1 MSIRKKTTVRN
12 FLKRATLLSM
22 TFLLLAT
29 TLSTPVG
36 AVSQKTLDS
45 IRRGYPFYNPCQT
58 GGGAQPEQTDTGGGA
73 ASGSV
78 KELAQQMLDNPKIT
92 YWTNNGVNTRDIVST
107 MAQTGKGTVTASNT
121 STKET
126 DVNPAILQFVL
137 EVAKEYPIMVNAI
150 TDKTHSSTSNHYKGK
165 AIDLDNNGSNSPP
178 TSVLDP
184 IAAKYGGKRNNETT
198 HWHYDFTESPAGG
211 APASEPTSAPTPA
224 TPTTPSP
231 ASAPAGG
238 GEEVGASLYGGS
250 FENGAWVAHN
260 GQQGGGGDDT
270 GIGDHDN
277 PLPGTVSFAELDNG
291 TALGGL
297 KQDQKVRIT
306 YNGKS
311 VVALRA
317 DNGGGGGDV
326 QGKKRAID
334 LWWETARML
343 DFKDGLG
350 IVKWEIVPDNTPVTP
365 FSEDS
370 SGSAAISGTSQ
381 QPACCSPGDATSS
394 PTSPAVG
401 AAVGGAAGAVSTFP
415 IKLPLISDPAKLAAA
430 IDAHT
435 LSKYP
440 SSPFVGKGKYFVEG
454 GMRAG
459 INPLLGV
466 AQATKESAMGT
477 TGAATNGSLNAFGR
491 TTNPSTGQPLQSG
504 SGKYD
509 WYKWESWEKS
519 LVADAFPAS
528 GKSEQPDDWFQ
539 YVARRY
545 ADSIDDINK
554 FVPAYAP
561 GFENDV
567 PAYIRDVLDVAIKIA
582 SDSGGAI
589 DLGKLGVA
597 TGNAGGLS
605 GSDASNC
612 PSSPSGSTFGGGDLS
627 ATVLAYAWP
636 EQGHQP
642 PTEKMPAY
650 AAAITKAK
658 AEGQY
663 VGNDGVDCG
672 GFVTRLMID
681 SGFEPNYNYAGKLS
695 DGAANVASGQLPWLQ
710 ANWQPVNVASTADL
724 RPGDVGV
731 NSGATHTYVYVG
743 QVPGFSKPIASAS
756 NGERA
761 PMASG
766 ANTMDPDYS
775 WYRKK

>member
-1 MSIRKKTTVRN
+1 MNLIKIIQIQK
-12 FLKRATLLSM
+12 FFKRATLLLM
-22 TFLLLAT
+22 VFLFLAT
-29 TLSTPVG
+29 SVSTPVG

-198 HWHYDFTESPAGG
+198 HWHYDFTESPAAG
-211 APASEPTSAPTPA
+211 APASEPTSTPTPA
-224 TPTTPSP
+224 TPAP

-260 GQQGGGGDDT
+260 GQQGGGGDDV

-311 VVALRA
+311 VIALRA

-370 SGSAAISGTSQ
+370 SGSTAGSAGTQ
-381 QPACCSPGDATSS
+381 AACCFVESASNAGT
-394 PTSPAVG
+394 AVL
-401 AAVGGAAGAVSTFP
+401 GGVAGVTLAAGTFP
-415 IKLPLISDPAKLAAA
+415 IKLPLIKDPNKLAQT
-430 IDAHT
+430 IDAYT
-435 LSKYP
+435 VSKYP
-440 SSPFVGKGKYFVEG
+440 NSPFVGKGKYFVEG
-454 GMRAG
+454 GMRTG
-459 INPLLGV
+459 INPLLIV
-466 AQATKESAMGT
+466 AQANKETQMGT
-477 TGAATNGSLNAFGR
+477 SGVATNGSKNAFGR
-491 TTNPSTGQPLQSG
+491 TATSSQPNVETNR
-504 SGKYD
+504 K
-509 WYKWESWEKS
+509 WYKWEAWEKS
-519 LVADAFPAS
+519 LVSDNYPADGS
-528 GKSEQPDDWFQ
+528 SSQPDDIFQ

-545 ADSIDDINK
+545 SDLLDDINK

-567 PAYIRDVLDVAIKIA
+567 PAYIRDVLSVGVEIA
-582 SDSGGAI
+582 QASGGAV
-589 DLGKLGVA
+589 DLGELGTA
-597 TGNAGGLS
+597 TGGSGGLS

-612 PSSPSGSTFGGGDLS
+612 PSSSSGPTFGGGDLS

-636 EQGHQP
+636 EQGHEP

-650 AAAITKAK
+650 AAAIEKAK

-672 GFVTRLMID
+672 GFITRLMID
-681 SGFEPNYNYAGKLS
+681 SGFEPNYNYAGKPPNAGPVTS
-695 DGAANVASGQLPWLQ
+695 QLQWLKE
-710 ANWQPVNVASTADL
+710 NWQPVNVASSADL

-766 ANTMDPDYS
+766 ASEMDPDYT